1 MRNDYII
8 YVKKDNV
15 GVGNT
20 NGVNIDHWLDMLGNV
35 VFASVEMLKYKKH
48 NQNHDVVK
56 VEINNIHWN
65 DNHWTQDKM
74 SEAAIKSKSWKEY
87 VENLNGENPS
97 FTDLLYVIQ
106 TYVRKNDFF
115 VVFTTDEE
123 ISFNG
128 LLCVMMNKSV
138 GEIYNEVGEHHDSIV
153 RKRLG
158 GDK

>member
-15 GVGNT
+15 GAGNT
-20 NGVNIDHWLDMLGNV
+20 NGVNIDHWLDMLNNV
-35 VFASVEMLKYKKH
+35 VFASVESLKYKKH

-65 DNHWTQDKM
+65 DDHWTQDKM

-138 GEIYNEVGEHHDSIV
+138 GEIYNEVGELHDDIV

>member
-1 MRNDYII
+1 MRNDYTI
-8 YVKKDNV
+8 YVKKENV
-15 GVGNT
+15 GAGNT

-35 VFASVEMLKYKKH
+35 VLASVELFKYKKH

-65 DNHWTQDKM
+65 DNHWAQDKM

-97 FTDLLYVIQ
+97 FTDLIYVIQ
-106 TYVRKNDFF
+106 TYVDKNDFF

-123 ISFNG
+123 ISFDG
-128 LLCVMMNKSV
+128 LLCLVMNKTDV
-138 GEIYNEVGEHHDSIV
+138 KNI
-153 RKRLG
+153 
-158 GDK
+158 